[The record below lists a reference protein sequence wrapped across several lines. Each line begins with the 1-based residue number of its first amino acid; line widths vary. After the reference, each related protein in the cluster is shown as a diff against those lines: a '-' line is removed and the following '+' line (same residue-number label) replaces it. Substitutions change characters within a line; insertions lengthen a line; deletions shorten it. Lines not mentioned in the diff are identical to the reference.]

1 MSEKAVY
8 AAGAVLWREIE
19 GKIHVLVVH
28 RTQYGDVTIPK
39 GKVDPGESLAQTAV
53 REIAEETGIRV
64 KLGVPL
70 GVSRYPLPSGKEKIV
85 HYWAAKATE
94 KAIRKSTF
102 VPNGEI
108 AGLEWVT
115 IKKARSYLSYEPD
128 VEILETFAALVEQDV
143 TETFALVVMRHGKAQ
158 SPDMF
163 SNDSE
168 RPLAGRGV
176 EQASALV
183 ETVRAYGPKKILSST
198 ALRCVSTVTPLSTA
212 TGLPIERTELI
223 SQAAYESGES
233 GVRKVIG
240 KRVRAGKTAVLCS
253 HGPVIPEIL
262 REIAL
267 ATGTPMSSALSDAS
281 LLETGAFSIVHLS
294 KRHPASGIVTIET
307 YPPQA

>member
-223 SQAAYESGES
+223 SQAAYESGEA